1 MPAEESP
8 DRRGLRTHRVAASW
22 VKSRSVTTATVCA
35 TWGRI
40 AKTVLE
46 VRLLG
51 DLEVVNERGH
61 CIHLKSDS
69 QRRLLTML
77 SLHGSHVVRA
87 TTIEDALCL
96 TPGAVRT
103 SISRLRRAVGADV
116 LQTVPPGYRLHASV
130 DLIEFDRL
138 ISVARSTDDPAARFT
153 LESALSMW
161 RGDPLAEFD
170 DEPWA
175 RAAVQRLDD
184 LAADATSD
192 LVVLLLAD
200 GEVATAIDRLHP
212 LIATH
217 PYRDRPRA
225 LYLRALTMAG
235 RRTEALREYQAYRRL
250 LVNDIGTEP
259 SASLAELDRLIAS
272 NVEGLPD
279 VLAHEAW
286 TRERMRQRGLVRT
299 PPTALPVT
307 APAPPTADLPRPL
320 TPFVGRHVEL
330 SRVAALISS
339 NRLVTLTGAGGCGK
353 TRLAVA
359 AATNAHTSF
368 ANTWWVELS
377 PVVRPT
383 QVIEHVATSLGVTF
397 ESTRQPGTAP
407 AATRRRAVND
417 RSALV
422 VLDNAEH
429 VLRGVAEL
437 VTLILDEFPN
447 WSILVTSRE
456 PLGINGEVVWRVPS
470 LQVPHVDRTTT
481 VVDIERYDAIQLL
494 VQRLRSVY
502 PDFVLHS
509 GNIDDVVKICRELDG
524 LPFALELAAARTRS
538 LPLDA
543 VANGVERAISWQSA
557 FHGGPISRHASLHA
571 CITASFDAIDLADRQ
586 FLTDLAVFRL
596 PFTVLAAAAVGR
608 RRDDDR
614 AVEDALQTL
623 VDSSLLEF
631 DQGQGRYRM
640 LMTIRNYCANRVAGT
655 DEAHLALHRHAT
667 HVADWC
673 TAVASGVHGIRRG
686 PFVREMPE
694 IAAALK
700 WSMRHEPSEA
710 LRICAGLASVR
721 SSMGYFDEAALT
733 WDWLMAFDR
742 DGAYSGEWAV
752 AVAAM
757 MSTATGLG
765 LDVRGV
771 TSDVVQRLP
780 IDHVR
785 CHGWMQRGAAMA
797 PAYSG
802 HLEPICA
809 YADHIANTDDDIE
822 ISTYVGFAAYMTSLL
837 GQTDRSQKYVQLL
850 RRLTARNGVEFS
862 VDTVGNGFAATMV
875 TELTLGKIVAP
886 GTCAVARR
894 HVAQIPD
901 DPVFS
906 LTAAAAMA
914 ELAMV
919 TMDQALLDDAVA
931 WSQREVLPVLRYLP
945 TFIDL
950 VAALLSEDVEQGANL
965 AEQYWKEAVA
975 VTASR
980 VYPLS
985 ILQEALICAGRIDAA
1000 EAMLDDAIGLV
1011 GAMDR
1016 APLPICAIHLANARL
1031 ACLAGRGAASNRH
1044 AIDLLDVATQ
1054 HGYLLHAINALEL
1067 IAAEHLDRDPLTAS
1081 LVVSATHAERDRI
1094 GYAYRLSRVPTAGAI
1109 APLAS
1114 GPPDLAEAIRAARN
1128 LALVTS

>member
-1 MPAEESP
+1 L
-8 DRRGLRTHRVAASW
+8 RGGKLREIAQRDDSY
-22 VKSRSVTTATVCA
+22 SVSHLGKDAN
-35 TWGRI
+35 
-40 AKTVLE
+40 TVLE

-51 DLEVVNERGH
+51 DLEVVNGRGH

-69 QRRLLTML
+69 QRRLITML
-77 SLHGSHVVRA
+77 SLHGNQVVRA
-87 TTIEDALCL
+87 SALEDALCL

-103 SISRLRRAVGADV
+103 AISRLRRAVGADV
-116 LQTVPPGYRLHASV
+116 LRTVPPGYRLHASV

-138 ISVARSTDDPAARFT
+138 ISVARSSDDPVGKIT

-161 RGDPLAEFD
+161 RGGALAEFD

-184 LAADATSD
+184 LAADATCD

-200 GEVATAIDRLHP
+200 GEVATAIDRLHT

-235 RRTEALREYQAYRRL
+235 RRTEALREYQSYRRL

-279 VLAHEAW
+279 VMAHEAW
-286 TRERMRQRGLVRT
+286 TRERMRPRGLAT
-299 PPTALPVT
+299 SPPTALPVSG
-307 APAPPTADLPRPL
+307 PAAPTADLPRPL
-320 TPFVGRHVEL
+320 TPFVGRLVEL
-330 SRVAALISS
+330 RRVDALISA

-353 TRLAVA
+353 TRLAVT
-359 AATNAHTSF
+359 AATNSHAAF

-377 PVVRPT
+377 PVARPT

-397 ESTRQPGTAP
+397 GSPRPHGTASSP
-407 AATRRRAVND
+407 TRRRALND

-470 LQVPHVDRTTT
+470 LQVPDVDRTTT
-481 VVDIERYDAIQLL
+481 VIDICRYDAIQLL
-494 VQRLRSVY
+494 VHRLRSVY
-502 PDFVLHS
+502 PDFVLHN

-524 LPFALELAAARTRS
+524 LPFALELAAARTRA
-538 LPLDA
+538 LPLEA
-543 VANGVERAISWQSA
+543 VADDVQRAISWQSA

-571 CITASFDAIDLADRQ
+571 CITASFDAIDIADRG

-596 PFTVLAAAAVGR
+596 PFSVLAAAAVGR
-608 RRDDDR
+608 PRGDDR
-614 AVEDALQTL
+614 TVEDALQTL

-640 LMTIRNYCANRVAGT
+640 LMTIRNYCVNRVAGT
-655 DEAHLALHRHAT
+655 DEADLALHRHAT
-667 HVADWC
+667 YVADWC
-673 TAVASGVHGIRRG
+673 TAVGSGAHGIRRG

-700 WSMRHEPSEA
+700 WAMRHDPYEA

-733 WDWLMAFDR
+733 WDWLLAFDR
-742 DGAYSGEWAV
+742 DGAYSSEWAV

-771 TSDVVQRLP
+771 TNDVLLRLP
-780 IDHVR
+780 IDHRR

-802 HLEPICA
+802 HLTPICA
-809 YADHIANTDDDIE
+809 YADDIATTDDDIE
-822 ISTYVGFAAYMTSLL
+822 ISTYVGFAAYMASLL
-837 GQTDRSQKYVQLL
+837 GQTDRAQKYVRLL
-850 RRLTARNGVEFS
+850 RRLTARRGVGFS
-862 VDTVGNGFAATMV
+862 VDTVGNGFAAAMI
-875 TELTLGKIVAP
+875 TELTSGNIVAP

-894 HVAQIPD
+894 HVTQIPD

-919 TMDQALLDDAVA
+919 TTDHALLDDAVA
-931 WSQREVLPVLRYLP
+931 WSRREVLPVLRFLP

-950 VAALLSEDVEQGANL
+950 VAALLNEDVEQGANL
-965 AEQYWKEAVA
+965 AEQYWTEAAV

-985 ILQEALICAGRIDAA
+985 ILQEALITAGRIDAA
-1000 EAMLDDAIGLV
+1000 EEMLDDAIGLV
-1011 GAMDR
+1011 GAMDH
-1016 APLPICAIHLANARL
+1016 APLPICAIHFANARL
-1031 ACLAGRGAASNRH
+1031 ARLAGRGAVSNRH
-1044 AIDLLDVATQ
+1044 AVDLLDVATQ
-1054 HGYLLHAINALEL
+1054 HGYLPSVINALEV
-1067 IAAEHLDRDPLTAS
+1067 IAADHLDRDPRTAA
-1081 LVVSATHAERDRI
+1081 LVVTATHAERDRI
-1094 GYAYRLSRVPTAGAI
+1094 GYAYRFGRLPTAGAP
-1109 APLAS
+1109 APLPT
-1114 GPPDLAEAIRAARN
+1114 GPTDLADAIRAARN